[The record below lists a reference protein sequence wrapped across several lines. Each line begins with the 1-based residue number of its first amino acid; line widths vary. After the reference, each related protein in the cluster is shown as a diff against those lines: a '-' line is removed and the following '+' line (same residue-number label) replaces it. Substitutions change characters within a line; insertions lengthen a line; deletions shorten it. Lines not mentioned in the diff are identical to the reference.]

1 MELSD
6 DTLAVVAAVQQLS
19 GNNLRKAEDMA
30 VVLELCAQ
38 LEDAELA
45 QQIITSGA
53 ALWRIYRT
61 LRRMHRGDQGY
72 RQLEDA
78 FTEQVNQFR
87 LGIARALE
95 ITDETAVLER
105 FQAVYFEL
113 TAGALRNVV
122 DFAHDFAY
130 LKQLQNQQRWGSS
143 HSPIDPDQ

>member
-61 LRRMHRGDQGY
+61 LRRMRRGDQGY